1 MSRSM
6 QIYYISVTAFSST
19 DLFLDWI
26 FLEWD
31 SRGIKAIESNTGHIC
46 QTLYNSDETF

>member
-6 QIYYISVTAFSST
+6 QIYYISVTAT

-46 QTLYNSDETF
+46 QTFYNSDETF